1 MFCCVQISEAFKRF
15 GISDADDS
23 VLVVLVATDDES
35 QTLADIT
42 EKVDGEQVHLEELP
56 TLSDVTQ
63 IRKV

>member
-1 MFCCVQISEAFKRF
+1 MQISEAFKRF

-23 VLVVLVATDDES
+23 VLVVLVATGDES
-35 QTLADIT
+35 QTLADIK
-42 EKVDGEQVHLEELP
+42 EKVDGEQVPMEELP

>member
-1 MFCCVQISEAFKRF
+1 VQISEAFKRF

-23 VLVVLVATDDES
+23 VLVVLVATGDES
-35 QTLADIT
+35 QTLADIK
-42 EKVDGEQVHLEELP
+42 EKVDGEQVPMEELP